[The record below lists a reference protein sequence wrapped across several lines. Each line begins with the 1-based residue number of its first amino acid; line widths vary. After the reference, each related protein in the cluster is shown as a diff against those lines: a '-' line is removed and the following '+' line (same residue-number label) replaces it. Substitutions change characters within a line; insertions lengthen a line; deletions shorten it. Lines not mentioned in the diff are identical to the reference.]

1 MASHVIT
8 KYRVVRN
15 PRWPMRTDHAANLTH
30 REPTTL
36 RNRHAP
42 QCDRIPGGS
51 LLSKGFGGFNARC
64 YAMAFAF
71 LGIYPRLQRCGCATL
86 RHKSL
91 RSLTASTITRPLMSA
106 GVAVASSREAG
117 PL

>member
-1 MASHVIT
+1 MASHEIT
-8 KYRVVRN
+8 KYRLARS
-15 PRWPMRTDHAANLTH
+15 PRWPMRTDHVANLAH

-36 RNRHAP
+36 RKQRAA
-42 QCDRIPGGS
+42 QCERLPGGS

-91 RSLTASTITRPLMSA
+91 RSLTASTIVGPLLSA

>member
-1 MASHVIT
+1 MASYEIT
-8 KYRVVRN
+8 KYRLARS
-15 PRWPMRTDHAANLTH
+15 PRWPMRTDHIANLAH

-42 QCDRIPGGS
+42 PCDRLPGGS
-51 LLSKGFGGFNARC
+51 LLSNGFGGFDARC

-71 LGIYPRLQRCGCATL
+71 LKTHPRLQRCGFATL

-91 RSLTASTITRPLMSA
+91 RSLTASTIVGPLLSA